1 MRHLVCAR
9 LHESRRC
16 GGRDIVTAGGVFCQ
30 SVEPVDE
37 PQHMR
42 HSTDEGDWS
51 GAATLRYLG
60 LNIYLTFLFV
70 KAFR

>member
-1 MRHLVCAR
+1 
-9 LHESRRC
+9 
-16 GGRDIVTAGGVFCQ
+16 VFCQ
-30 SVEPVDE
+30 PVEPVDE